1 MFTPRKEVQKTI
13 NKQYKK
19 QNKMKRDNYFTFSGY
34 KKVVREMIDEYKK
47 TGKLPNEFKTDKT
60 K

>member
-1 MFTPRKEVQKTI
+1 
-13 NKQYKK
+13 
-19 QNKMKRDNYFTFSGY
+19 MKRDNYFTFSGY

-60 K
+60 ND